1 MDEWSEPGADRA
13 SELLSPDSLRIPLPE
28 SPARHA
34 SPADALPEYSQP
46 LAYSQPGSYDPY
58 RPPHGEQPTL
68 NRPTPYGQPA
78 FSRPTPYGQ
87 SPYARPSTHGHH
99 DYPLGGPGLP
109 PWAPSQPVRRPSRIK
124 GLVAIGGGL
133 VACLLVL
140 AVVLGVVQHVRT
152 DGLSLT
158 GGHRLTLP
166 SRTGG
171 YVRIN
176 TPVALD
182 LGKTLADQVKTA
194 GGPLWN
200 KPMVGI
206 YGSSATSA
214 PSMVFIGGDGA
225 SNPKLRSQ
233 LGKAKL
239 DVAIDEFLAGAHV
252 AQSADF
258 PAGKF
263 GGLLRCGVI
272 SGDETT
278 CVWVD
283 RSTLGTLVLL
293 QPPSLSEAAKIALV
307 FRNATEH

>member
-1 MDEWSEPGADRA
+1 MDEWSEPGTGQSREWLPPEAQR
-13 SELLSPDSLRIPLPE
+13 LPMPE
-28 SPARHA
+28 SSARHA
-34 SPADALPEYSQP
+34 SPADALPEYAQP
-46 LAYSQPGSYDPY
+46 LAYSQPGPY
-58 RPPHGEQPTL
+58 GPPAPHGEQPTL

-78 FSRPTPYGQ
+78 YNRPTSYGQ
-87 SPYARPSTHGHH
+87 SAYARPSGHNH

-109 PWAPSQPVRRPSRIK
+109 PWVSSHPVRRRSRIR
-124 GLVAIGGGL
+124 GLVAIGAVL
-133 VACLLVL
+133 VACLL
-140 AVVLGVVQHVRT
+140 AFGVVQHVRA

-166 SRTGG
+166 ARTGG

-176 TPVALD
+176 TPIALD
-182 LGKTLADQVKTA
+182 LGKTLADQVKSA
-194 GGPLWN
+194 GGPMWN
-200 KPMVGI
+200 KPIVGI
-206 YGSSATSA
+206 YGASTTGA

-233 LGKAKL
+233 LGATKL

-252 AQSADF
+252 AQSTDF

-272 SGDETT
+272 NGNETT
-278 CVWVD
+278 CVWID
-283 RSTLGTLVLL
+283 HSTFGTLVLL
-293 QPPSLSEAAKIALV
+293 QPPSLSEAANIALV